1 MKRTDVE
8 ALCDEMIAFK
18 EQHDK
23 LYRNS
28 GFICANYPD
37 GIHVTLDFLKQI
49 PGEMEKQLHY
59 NANYWEFSKE
69 YRNIRF
75 FAIKDN
81 EDKLDEMDRC
91 RCGM

>member
-18 EQHDK
+18 KQHDK

-28 GFICANYPD
+28 GFICVNYPES
-37 GIHVTLDFLKQI
+37 IHVTPELLKQI

-59 NANYWEFSKE
+59 NGNYWEFSKK
-69 YRNIRF
+69 YHNARF
-75 FAIKDN
+75 FAIENDEN
-81 EDKLDEMDRC
+81 ADEMDPMQMR
-91 RCGM
+91 

>member
-18 EQHDK
+18 KQHDK
-23 LYRNS
+23 LYRNT

-49 PGEMEKQLHY
+49 PSEMEKQFRDADTDY
-59 NANYWEFSKE
+59 PWEFSKE
-69 YRNIRF
+69 YRNVRF
-75 FAIKDN
+75 FAIEEEEN
-81 EDKLDEMDRC
+81 ADEMD
-91 RCGM
+91 